1 MVDAVGAITKI
12 VEVAL
17 RIKSAADTVKQNE
30 DVCKQIKYRVE
41 ILSSTL
47 SLHQNNTALMNNLA
61 VKAALEA
68 LDTTFGEALKLFREC
83 QQDTNFVLLFCKA
96 GNLSQQ

>member
-30 DVCKQIKYRVE
+30 DVCKQIRYRVE

-68 LDTTFGEALKLFREC
+68 LDSTLGEALKLVREC